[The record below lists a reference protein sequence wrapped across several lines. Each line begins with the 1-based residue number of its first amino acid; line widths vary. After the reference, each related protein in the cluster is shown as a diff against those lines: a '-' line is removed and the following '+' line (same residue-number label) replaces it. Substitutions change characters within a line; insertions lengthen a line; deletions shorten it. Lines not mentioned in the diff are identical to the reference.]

1 MSINEFF
8 KQYPEAD
15 GVWQAG
21 DQLFFK
27 SAEALARR
35 YAGAYNVELNWV
47 ERPQPA
53 PAPKASG
60 KKDVNDGTE

>member
-1 MSINEFF
+1 MSIQDFF
-8 KQYPEAD
+8 KQYPNAE

-35 YAGAYNVELNWV
+35 YAGAYGVELKWV
-47 ERPQPA
+47 ERPQPT
-53 PAPKASG
+53 PKPSG